1 MLKHIRAALLAVVA
15 AVAMVTV
22 SPSAYAAVEINKA
35 SLAELEAV
43 KGVGTATAGKIVDER
58 KKSVFKDWNDL
69 MQRVGGI
76 KQARAGKL
84 SEAGLTVN
92 GKAFE
97 AAAAPADKA
106 AKPAD
111 GKVVAKKQP

>member
-1 MLKHIRAALLAVVA
+1 MFKHIRAALLALAAAAFMTAGAFA
-15 AVAMVTV
+15 AVD
-22 SPSAYAAVEINKA
+22 INKA

-43 KGVGTATAGKIVDER
+43 KGVGTAMAGKILEER
-58 KKSVFKDWNDL
+58 KKSAFKDWNDL

-92 GKAFE
+92 GQGFKAS
-97 AAAAPADKA
+97 AAAPAA
-106 AKPAD
+106 AADKPA
-111 GKVVAKKQP
+111 KK

>member
-1 MLKHIRAALLAVVA
+1 MFKHIRAALLAVIA
-15 AVAMVTV
+15 AVAMVAA
-22 SPSAYAAVEINKA
+22 SPGAFAAVDINKA

-43 KGVGTATAGKIVDER
+43 KGVGTATAGKILDER
-58 KKSVFKDWNDL
+58 KKAAFKDWNDL

-76 KQARAGKL
+76 KQSRAGKL

-97 AAAAPADKA
+97 PAAAVPTDKA

-111 GKVVAKKQP
+111 PKAAKK

>member
-1 MLKHIRAALLAVVA
+1 MFKHIRAALLAFAATAFIATAGAVA
-15 AVAMVTV
+15 AVD
-22 SPSAYAAVEINKA
+22 INKA

-43 KGVGTATAGKIVDER
+43 KGVGTATAGKILEER
-58 KKSVFKDWNDL
+58 KKAAFKDWNDL

-92 GKAFE
+92 GQGYKAS
-97 AAAAPADKA
+97 AAPAEKPA
-106 AKPAD
+106 AK
-111 GKVVAKKQP
+111 K